1 LGLQFPDVVEF
12 CEAMANAGKIVV
24 VAALDGTYQRS
35 GKFLTIFWLLKN
47 IMLLFSFRFW
57 WFLEFGAVG

>member
-1 LGLQFPDVVEF
+1 MVEF

-35 GKFLTIFWLLKN
+35 GKFLIVFWLLKN

-57 WFLEFGAVG
+57 WFLEFGAVGCKCR

>member
-1 LGLQFPDVVEF
+1 
-12 CEAMANAGKIVV
+12 MANAGKIVV